1 MRAGSSGH
9 ARAVRTPRRRLRWKG
24 FNAGYHR
31 ICARSPRRSRHL
43 SLWSHSNLLAHGEQL
58 RHLRNFRSSRRT
70 TTAPWRSHPT
80 LRRAHHGRHSPI
92 AVATDRHHVPNAHRS
107 LLASQGDLYLPPHC
121 WSSATDPISARR
133 TRRRRRLERYAPTS
147 RRSPSLSR
155 FRRHRSR
162 QTATDAWRCGC
173 WKRCKNHTGGGFG
186 LNLAPTSPT

>member
-24 FNAGYHR
+24 FNGYHR

-80 LRRAHHGRHSPI
+80 LRRAHHGRHSQI
-92 AVATDRHHVPNAHRS
+92 TVATNRRHAPNQHRS
-107 LLASQGDLYLPPHC
+107 LLARQSNLYLPTHS
-121 WSSATDPISARR
+121 WKAAIDPISARR
-133 TRRRRRLERYAPTS
+133 ALQRQQLERYASTS
-147 RRSPSLSR
+147 RRSPSRSR
-155 FRRHRSR
+155 FRRRRRRQAAKHRR
-162 QTATDAWRCGC
+162 DA
-173 WKRCKNHTGGGFG
+173 
-186 LNLAPTSPT
+186 